1 MSLDEEAVICDFAE
15 YYHIYDYKKL
25 PLETVAILVYGLR
38 DYSRIKMKI
47 SDSKL
52 SIERHLLAIIADNLR
67 FISWSKTEDALKNQ
81 NRPKS
86 ILKSLMNNNK
96 DVQPDCTGFAN
107 GADFMAAW
115 KEKVTLCQK

>member
-15 YYHIYDYKKL
+15 YYHIYDYKQL

-47 SDSKL
+47 SDTRL
-52 SIERHLLAIIADNLR
+52 NVEQTLLATIADSLS
-67 FISWSKTEDALKNQ
+67 FIAWSKTEDARRNQ

-86 ILKSLMNNNK
+86 ILQSLRNK
-96 DVQPDCTGFAN
+96 DVQSDCTGFAN